1 MDGPGDYHTKWIK
14 SDKERQAWYDC
25 LYVALIQKMMQ
36 MNLLPKRNKLTDPAN
51 KFMATKGKV
60 GSGINWEFGN
70 NTYTFLYL
78 GNQ

>member
-36 MNLLPKRNKLTDPAN
+36 MNLLPKRNNLTDPAN
-51 KFMATKGKV
+51 KFMARKV